1 MRDKRVGGNGATVT
15 RSGLTAHQ
23 INPINPI
30 NPISRIKNITQRDR
44 SLAMPSSQRKAAGMH
59 RRADNFIKNAVN

>member
-23 INPINPI
+23 INPI